1 MAYPVTLS
9 EVKEHL
15 RIDPDDFD
23 NDRYI
28 ENLVIP
34 AAVEYCNMYIDPSAM
49 LYTTDASCPYM
60 VKQAILI
67 TCADLYDVNRS
78 SYTLGS
84 IKREDVIQRLLL
96 PYKTIYW

>member
-1 MAYPVTLS
+1 MAYPVSLS
-9 EVKEHL
+9 EVKTHL
-15 RIDPDDFD
+15 RIDKNYFEDD
-23 NDRYI
+23 NYL

-34 AAVEYCNMYIDPSAM
+34 TAVEFCNRFIDSSIF
-49 LYTTDASCPYM
+49 LSDSSCPYM

-67 TCADLYDVNRS
+67 CSADLYDVNRS

-96 PYKTIYW
+96 PHKTIEW